1 MTRAVTAPISEL
13 IEIDVEGPRRS
24 SLSAALR
31 SHSAVLTGHFGLHRS
46 RHATTVLRFRGI
58 GRNSDALAL
67 VVASL
72 LEGMPA
78 PLRSSLRGAKVL
90 CPETAGFFL
99 GSAIADEC
107 GMELAISQTDLHR
120 LPVKSLLSG
129 TIERN
134 ERVVIVNDV
143 AGTGASVE
151 RLRELVVEQHAK
163 LEGILLFGVVD
174 EGAFRGYCASLG
186 LLAHWIVTAKWSPRT
201 YTPDVD
207 CPGCRAG
214 EPLEPVSEIV

>member
-1 MTRAVTAPISEL
+1 VTLAVQRVSETVEVDAKDPRRAPIME
-13 IEIDVEGPRRS
+13 
-24 SLSAALR
+24 ALR
-31 SHSAVLTGHFGLHRS
+31 THSAVLTGHFGLHRR
-46 RHATTVLRFRGI
+46 RHATSVLRFRGI
-58 GRNSDALAL
+58 GRDPEALEL
-67 VVASL
+67 VVAAL

-78 PLRSSLRGAKVL
+78 PLRSSLKGAKVL

-99 GSAIADEC
+99 GSAIADAC
-107 GMELAISQTDLHR
+107 GMDLAISQTDLHR

-129 TIERN
+129 SISRN

-151 RLRELVVEQHAK
+151 RLRELVVAQHAK
-163 LEGILLFGVVD
+163 LEGIILFGVVD
-174 EGAFRGYCASLG
+174 DETFRKYCASLG
-186 LLAHWIVTAKWSPRT
+186 LPAHWLVTAKWAPCT

-207 CPGCRAG
+207 CPGCKAG